1 MPEDK
6 EILIVD
12 DVEENIAFMSEIL
25 EEQGYPHRTAMN
37 GKEALDAV
45 REKTPDLILLDIMMP
60 RKSGLLVWKELK
72 RDPELKKIPI
82 IIVTGV
88 FDVTGIDLD
97 TGAENEK
104 DGYADD
110 MARRFGAVVRKQLSG
125 ITPDGLIEKP
135 IDPPVLVAKI
145 KELLS

>member
-25 EEQGYPHRTAMN
+25 EEQGYPYRSAMN
-37 GKEALDAV
+37 GKEAMDAV
-45 REKTPDLILLDIMMP
+45 REKKPDLILLDIMMP

-72 RDPELKKIPI
+72 RDPELEKIPV

-88 FDVTGIDLD
+88 FDVTGIDLES
-97 TGAENEK
+97 GAEDDK

-110 MARRFGAVVRKQLSG
+110 MARRFGAAVRKQLSG

>member
-12 DVEENIAFMSEIL
+12 DSDENVAFMSEIL
-25 EEQGYPHRTAMN
+25 EEQGYPYRVAMN
-37 GKEALDAV
+37 GKEALEAM
-45 REKTPDLILLDIMMP
+45 REKQPDLILLDIMMP
-60 RKSGLLVWKELK
+60 RKSGLLVWKEMK
-72 RDPELKKIPI
+72 RDPELEKIPI

-88 FDVTGIDLD
+88 FDITGIDLD
-97 TGAENEK
+97 TGAENDK

-110 MARRFGAVVRKQLSG
+110 MARRFGAAVRKQLSG

>member
-1 MPEDK
+1 MSDGK

-12 DVEENIAFMSEIL
+12 DSDENVAYMSEIL
-25 EEQGYPHRTAMN
+25 EDLGHSYRVARN
-37 GKEALDAV
+37 GKEALETV
-45 REKTPDLILLDIMMP
+45 REKKPDLILLDIMMP
-60 RKSGLLVWKELK
+60 RKSGLLVWKEMK
-72 RDPELKKIPI
+72 RDPELEKIPI

-97 TGAENEK
+97 TGAEENK

-110 MARRFGAVVRKQLSG
+110 MARRFGAAVRKQLSG